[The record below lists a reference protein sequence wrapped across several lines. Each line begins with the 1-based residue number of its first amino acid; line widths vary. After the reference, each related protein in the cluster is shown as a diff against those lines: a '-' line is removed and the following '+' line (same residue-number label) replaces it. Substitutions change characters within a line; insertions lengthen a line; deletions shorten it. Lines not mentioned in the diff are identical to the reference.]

1 MGTACSKRI
10 RRNSFFYNE
19 FIVRPIKL
27 YYRLSKTFGSIP
39 TVHTT
44 LNNEGGG
51 DILFFNI
58 SGVSNDS
65 YSISFNSAIPNNN
78 YSIKTKAAVT
88 GDYSLHQ
95 TTTQSFREQIIEG
108 STEYTINYPSA
119 FSKKPVISIT
129 LERKTSYSVSDP
141 GAAGD
146 SFIDGREYYI
156 ATDTNTWRRVT
167 MTEIIRAAGST
178 GDTSFDANF
187 YYVCIDGTLWG
198 KYHWGLQ
205 AKQSQVQKPK
215 EM

>member
-10 RRNSFFYNE
+10 RRNSFFFTTN
-19 FIVRPIKL
+19 L
-27 YYRLSKTFGSIP
+27 LSGQSNYIIDFPKTFGSIP

-187 YYVCIDGTLWG
+187 YYVCIDGTL
-198 KYHWGLQ
+198 
-205 AKQSQVQKPK
+205 
-215 EM
+215 